1 VPVWA
6 GVSAHGLAS
15 FEPPADVKNIYIFG
29 DNDVNQVGQDAA
41 AKLAQ
46 RLTYQGQIVRVHTPA
61 IVGDWNDELQALGAI
76 V

>member
-1 VPVWA
+1 V
-6 GVSAHGLAS
+6 
-15 FEPPADVKNIYIFG
+15 IFG

-46 RLTYQGQIVRVHTPA
+46 RLTYQGHIVRVHTPA
-61 IVGDWNDELQALGAI
+61 IVGDWNDELQTLGAI